1 MPCPVSANGRK
12 PISPHSCTKEEC
24 KTRCI
29 EENGIIDSWSLADR
43 NNTGSFSED
52 DIEVC
57 ISRLIE
63 GEFATCGVKSTSE
76 RTNELITLLRRKYG
90 YVPFVLKRTVTND
103 PASECQ
109 VSGWEQGTDDSDC
122 WIDSFFFSI
131 FANNNLSNRIMKDI
145 NSKYTETNYLETP
158 SIVGPMKEMNNAIY
172 FINLYLNLLT
182 NREET
187 AKKIARKSLDVKGA
201 CKWCCVW
208 SILQYFKATKSP
220 DYYASVIQPK
230 VSLKEGALEISA
242 GGDPGLLSL
251 FLSEVTPIFKTI
263 EPAAEYKKLQSIPNK
278 IDTLPDIAGGTY
290 VAVPFFLSKKPEDS
304 SEDKKRFVS
313 IEKLKSNKY
322 ILEAINI
329 GYVGHATA
337 ITRCNKNWRYYDN
350 KASPTTETMETMMRV
365 AEKLDPL
372 MINRLGTQVYLLF
385 IYRIASLKGG
395 KTRKQK
401 GKQKR
406 RQTRRR

>member
-1 MPCPVSANGRK
+1 MSCPVGANGKK
-12 PISPHSCTKEEC
+12 PVKPHNCTEQEC

-43 NNTGSFSED
+43 NNTGSFSE
-52 DIEVC
+52 EE
-57 ISRLIE
+57 IE
-63 GEFATCGVKSTSE
+63 GCIQILIKGDFATCGVKSASE
-76 RTNELITLLRRKYG
+76 RTKELITLLRRKYG
-90 YVPFVLKRTVTND
+90 YVPFALKRKVIND

-109 VSGWEQGTDDSDC
+109 VSGWEQGIDDSDC
-122 WIDSFFFSI
+122 WIDSFLFSI

-145 NSKYTETNYLETP
+145 NTKYSETNYLQDS
-158 SIVGPMKEMNNAIY
+158 SITGPLCEMNDAIF

-187 AKKIARKSLDVKGA
+187 AKKKVRKSLDVKGVS
-201 CKWCCVW
+201 KWCCVW
-208 SILQYFKATKSP
+208 SILQYFKYTKSA

-230 VSLKEGALEISA
+230 VTLKEGALEISA

-251 FLSEVTPIFKTI
+251 FLSEVTTIFKTI
-263 EPAAEYKKLQSIPNK
+263 EPPTEYNKLQSIPNK
-278 IDTLPDIAGGTY
+278 IDTLPEMTNGTY

-304 SEDKKRFVS
+304 SEDKKRFVT
-313 IEKLKSNKY
+313 IEKLNKNKF

-350 KASPTTETMETMMRV
+350 KATPTTATMETMMRV

-372 MINRLGTQVYLLF
+372 MINQIGTQVYLLF
-385 IYRIASLKGG
+385 IYRVATLKGG
-395 KTRKQK
+395 KTRKHK
-401 GKQKR
+401 KQAKR